1 MAGDEVKKITLT
13 DGSVSEI
20 WTRNHDDI
28 PLRTRYAVLASG
40 SFFSNGLLSSRDGIR
55 EAIMGLDVRQSV
67 SRADWYQSDFFAPQP
82 WQQFG
87 VIVDNQL
94 HPQLSGKSVPNLY
107 AIGSLLGGYDPIA
120 QGCGGGV
127 CAITALYVAEQICQR
142 TEAEQ

>member
-1 MAGDEVKKITLT
+1 M
-13 DGSVSEI
+13 SEI

-55 EAIMGLDVRQSV
+55 EAIMGLDVRQSA

-107 AIGSLLGGYDPIA
+107 AIGSLLADTILSPGLRRRRLRHNGALCGRADLPAHGG
-120 QGCGGGV
+120 
-127 CAITALYVAEQICQR
+127 
-142 TEAEQ
+142 